1 MESFKSV
8 EIRIERPDI
17 AVYKMGAESA
27 CLVGQQA
34 YDIINQLNSEE
45 LEILARYALSR
56 ASVLDEESDHFAKAS
71 RLRRMLNS
79 ANTEQFNPEAMQK
92 GGEDA

>member
-1 MESFKSV
+1 MESVKAV
-8 EIRIERPDI
+8 DIRVERPDI
-17 AVYKMGAESA
+17 EVYKMGSELAP
-27 CLVGQQA
+27 LIGQQS
-34 YDIINQLNSEE
+34 YDIINNLNSEE
-45 LEILARYALSR
+45 LNILARYALSR

-71 RLRRMLNS
+71 RLRRMLNR

>member
-8 EIRIERPDI
+8 EIRIERPAI
-17 AVYKMGAESA
+17 EVYKMGAELA
-27 CLVGQQA
+27 PLIGQQA
-34 YDIINQLNSEE
+34 YDIINNLNPEE

-56 ASVLDEESDHFAKAS
+56 ASVLDEESLMLEKAS
-71 RLRRMLNS
+71 ALRRMLNR
-79 ANTEQFNPEAMQK
+79 AEIEQFNPEAMQK